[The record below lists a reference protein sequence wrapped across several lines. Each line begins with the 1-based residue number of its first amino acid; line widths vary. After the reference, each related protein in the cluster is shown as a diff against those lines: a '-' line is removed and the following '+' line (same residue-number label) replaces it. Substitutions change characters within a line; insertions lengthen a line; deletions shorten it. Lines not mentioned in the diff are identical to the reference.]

1 MGSANKTRGP
11 NCWAAQ
17 VGSFSLRLIW
27 HFIHFI
33 ISTCFFVLGL
43 AGAVDSYLISSGLLK
58 KYNDLNLGKLRYLA
72 IVVDSDEARKT
83 SQVIKLL
90 QWLSDIGVKHVC
102 LYDEEGVLK
111 KSKDAILEK
120 LSHIRLFEETDEISP
135 LDKKNMNLELASPSD
150 GKEAVAKAANLLF
163 TKHLEL
169 KNTTEDQGE
178 NIFTEANM
186 TEALRTIGC
195 SGPEPDLL
203 LVYGP
208 ARCHLG
214 FPPWRLRY
222 TEIVHMGSLK
232 SMKHGLLMKAIYK
245 FTLVR
250 QNYGMG

>member
-1 MGSANKTRGP
+1 MGSASKMRGP
-11 NCWAAQ
+11 NRWTAQ
-17 VGSFSLRLIW
+17 IGSFSLRLIW

-33 ISTCFFVLGL
+33 ISTWFFVLGL

-72 IVVDSDEARKT
+72 IVVDSDEARQT
-83 SQVIKLL
+83 SKVIKLL

-120 LSHIRLFEETDEISP
+120 LGHIRLFKETDEIIP
-135 LDKKNMNLELASPSD
+135 LDKKNMTLELASPSD
-150 GKEAVAKAANLLF
+150 GKEAVARAANLLF
-163 TKHLEL
+163 SKHLEL
-169 KNTTEDQGE
+169 RNTTEDQGE
-178 NIFTEANM
+178 NIFTEAHM
-186 TEALRTIGC
+186 TEALRAVGC

-214 FPPWRLRY
+214 FPPWRLQY
-222 TEIVHMGSLK
+222 TEIVHMGPLK
-232 SMKHGLLMKAIYK
+232 SMKRGSLMKAIYR

-250 QNYGMG
+250 QNYGK